1 MINMELKEKQVKY
14 IYDFLIDIQRLDLI
28 DLMARSDRQ
37 EIHILKVNKKL
48 VPNTVHHN
56 TIINYLKKNGVD
68 IVYPKGK
75 VV

>member
-68 IVYPKGK
+68 IVYPNGR
-75 VV
+75 VA

>member
-1 MINMELKEKQVKY
+1 MNMELKEKQVKY
-14 IYDFLIDIQRLDLI
+14 IYDYLIDVQRLDLI

-37 EIHILKVNKKL
+37 EIHVLKINKKL
-48 VPNTVHHN
+48 VPSTAHHN